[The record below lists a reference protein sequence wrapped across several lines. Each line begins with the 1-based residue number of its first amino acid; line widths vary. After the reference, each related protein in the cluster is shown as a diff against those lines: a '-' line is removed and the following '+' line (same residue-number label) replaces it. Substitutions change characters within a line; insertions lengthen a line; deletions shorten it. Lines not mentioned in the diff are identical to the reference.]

1 MERHHLDGDGRE
13 GNRPQKRR
21 DHLRVLQRHRDQ
33 SRSIKYKVARSF
45 AFWGE
50 RVLRPFFCTLEES
63 LKCAHPF
70 CRKCTPLD
78 LSLKGVVGENE
89 KGSAATV
96 SGTPRSLISLDSIE
110 KALQIKDFIKRN
122 WTPIK
127 IRMVSKLVSSY
138 GAGGGTRTHTESPPA
153 DFESATSTI
162 PSHRRIMIFDQDLHL
177 LFHRA
182 NTAIGYY
189 TPSPG
194 KKQGI
199 FSCRQGGTG
208 INAKN

>member
-1 MERHHLDGDGRE
+1 MEGVIF
-13 GNRPQKRR
+13 
-21 DHLRVLQRHRDQ
+21 LRTGQAFFLQL
-33 SRSIKYKVARSF
+33 
-45 AFWGE
+45 
-50 RVLRPFFCTLEES
+50 VLRQTLGLEDNSFFCALGES

-70 CRKCTPLD
+70 CRKCTPPD
-78 LSLKGVVGENE
+78 LSLKNVMEENE

-96 SGTPRSLISLDSIE
+96 SGTPRSLISLKSVE